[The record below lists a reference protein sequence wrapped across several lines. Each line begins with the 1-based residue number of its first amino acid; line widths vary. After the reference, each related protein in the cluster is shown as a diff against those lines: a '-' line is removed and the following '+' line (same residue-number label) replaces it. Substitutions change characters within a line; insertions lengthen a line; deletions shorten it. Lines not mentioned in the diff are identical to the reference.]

1 MAFSRAKT
9 LHGAPEGNAC
19 TTTNPSLLSVRRT
32 VVSYLPKR
40 FAQFSS
46 FVWSVPT
53 WDTQKYIL
61 YSLKYLNCDFEGPE
75 KCISVHFEQLGKGF
89 EPWK

>member
-32 VVSYLPKR
+32 VVSSETFCAILKLCMGCSNVGYPEIH
-40 FAQFSS
+40 
-46 FVWSVPT
+46 FV
-53 WDTQKYIL
+53 QLEIFKL
-61 YSLKYLNCDFEGPE
+61 LKL
-75 KCISVHFEQLGKGF
+75 
-89 EPWK
+89 

>member
-9 LHGAPEGNAC
+9 LHGAPEENAC
-19 TTTNPSLLSVRRT
+19 TAGEETHKYITNPSLLSVRRT
-32 VVSYLPKR
+32 VVSYLPKS

-53 WDTQKYIL
+53 WDAQKYIL
-61 YSLKYLNCDFEGPE
+61 NSLKY
-75 KCISVHFEQLGKGF
+75 
-89 EPWK
+89 